1 MGPERDGD
9 DGHVSTESIEAWDVT
24 DQREL
29 ITTGIFK
36 LTARASVSP
45 RTGRIHDFYV
55 LEAPDWIN
63 VIPLLD
69 DDRVVMVR
77 QYRHGRREPT
87 LEIPG
92 GMVDPSDADPLAAAR
107 RELLEET
114 GYEAGNLTKIGDI
127 APNPA
132 IQSNLC
138 HSYVARQ
145 LTFLG
150 TQDLDST
157 EEIEVVTV
165 PLNEIP
171 AMIRDGTITHSL
183 VVVAFCF
190 MLELGRSLETS
201 HKSW

>member
-1 MGPERDGD
+1 MGTGRDGD
-9 DGHVSTESIEAWDVT
+9 DDALNSGIEAWRVT
-24 DQREL
+24 EQREL

-45 RTGRIHDFYV
+45 RTGLNHDFYV

-69 DDRVVMVR
+69 DNRVVMVR

-92 GMVDPSDADPLAAAR
+92 GMVDPTDADPRAAAS

-114 GYEAGNLTKIGDI
+114 GYQAGNLTKIGDI

-132 IQSNLC
+132 IQTNLC
-138 HSYVARQ
+138 HTYVARQ

-157 EEIEVVTV
+157 EEIEVCTV
-165 PLNEIP
+165 PLSKIP
-171 AMIRDGTITHSL
+171 GLIQDGTITHSL

-190 MLELGRSLETS
+190 MLELGL
-201 HKSW
+201 

>member
-1 MGPERDGD
+1 MGTRRDGED
-9 DGHVSTESIEAWDVT
+9 DAPTSGIEAWRVT
-24 DQREL
+24 EQREL
-29 ITTGIFK
+29 ISTGIFK
-36 LTARASVSP
+36 LTARASISP
-45 RTGRIHDFYV
+45 RTGQNHDFYV
-55 LEAPDWIN
+55 LEAPDWVN

-92 GMVDPSDADPLAAAR
+92 GMVDPTDVDPLAAAR

-114 GYEAGNLTKIGDI
+114 GYRSGNLSKIGVI

-132 IQSNLC
+132 ILANLC

-157 EEIEVVTV
+157 EEIEVCTV
-165 PLNEIP
+165 PLSKIP
-171 AMIRDGTITHSL
+171 GMIQDGTITHSL

-190 MLELGRSLETS
+190 MLELGL
-201 HKSW
+201 